1 MCKNRFFAIFEI
13 AKNVFLHF
21 WKCQKMCFCTFGN
34 VKKLIMYFWK
44 WTFFGIL
51 THCVM
56 MKMLVEDVVVWNHY
70 LIRWFHYSKC
80 WYMYQNHRTQ
90 SRRSS
95 SREFLVMRERDDPVR
110 TRLVAWCSKHILRP
124 LLYDINV
131 DEIWIHIEKRLNPKG
146 STSYYT
152 RDN

>member
-1 MCKNRFFAIFEI
+1 MSFAFFIVFKNWIFS
-13 AKNVFLHF
+13 HF
-21 WKCQKMCFCTFGN
+21 WNSKKCFFVVLLKRSKNAFFVLQ
-34 VKKLIMYFWK
+34 K